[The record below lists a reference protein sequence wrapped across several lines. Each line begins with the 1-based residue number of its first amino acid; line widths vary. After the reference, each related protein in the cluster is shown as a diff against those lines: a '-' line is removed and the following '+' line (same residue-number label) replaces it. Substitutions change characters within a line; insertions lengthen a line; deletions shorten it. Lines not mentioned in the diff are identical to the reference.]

1 VFDMDDLDLKEA
13 MWPIV
18 KEAREMSVLTP
29 RGSIFLDAAA
39 SAAGCSSDGVGNLM
53 DAEGHPMTER
63 HPDYEWIIRM
73 AKRQA
78 VIESP
83 IGREIL
89 DG

>member
-1 VFDMDDLDLKEA
+1 LIDLDLKEA
-13 MWPIV
+13 MWPIL

-29 RGSIFLDAAA
+29 MGNIFLDAAA
-39 SAAGCSSDGVGNLM
+39 SAAGCSSDGMGNLI
-53 DAEGHPMTER
+53 DAEGRPMTER
-63 HPDYEWIIRM
+63 HPDYEWIIGM

>member
-1 VFDMDDLDLKEA
+1 M
-13 MWPIV
+13 
-18 KEAREMSVLTP
+18 
-29 RGSIFLDAAA
+29 
-39 SAAGCSSDGVGNLM
+39 GNLI
-53 DAEGHPMTER
+53 DAEGRPMTER
-63 HPDYEWIIRM
+63 HPDYEWIIGM